1 MTFSCC
7 TTSTAIEPITNQTK
21 SSPNSTKTAES
32 VLKEVMSES
41 KPVKVAVN
49 GFGRIGRIVFRY
61 AWDDPT
67 LELVHVNDLCSLD
80 SAAYLVKYDSVHGTW
95 DKDVELS
102 SDGNGFTVDDKV
114 VSFSQEKD
122 YTDVDFAAM
131 GVEMVLECTGKF
143 LKVSNLQPYFDKCG
157 VKRVVVS
164 APVKEPECLNVVLGC
179 NHHLLTEEQKLVTNA
194 SCTTNCLAPVVRVVK
209 EKFGIKH
216 GCITTVHDV
225 TGTQTLVDMPNTKKS
240 DLRRA
245 RSGMLNLCPT
255 STGSATAIVEIYPE
269 LKGKL
274 NGLAIRVPLLNASL
288 TDCVFEVEQPTTVEE
303 VNAALLAASLDGPLK
318 GILGY
323 ETKPLVSTDY
333 TNDTRSCI
341 IDALSTQVIDGTMVK
356 IYAWY
361 DNECGYSKRM
371 AELSH
376 IVAAK
381 YISKQEPSFVYE

>member
-1 MTFSCC
+1 M
-7 TTSTAIEPITNQTK
+7 
-21 SSPNSTKTAES
+21 
-32 VLKEVMSES
+32 
-41 KPVKVAVN
+41 VKVAIN
-49 GFGRIGRIVFRY
+49 GFGRIGRLAFRY

-67 LELVHVNDLCSLD
+67 LEIVHVNDICSIQ
-80 SAAYLVKYDSVHGTW
+80 SASYLLQYDSVHGTW
-95 DKDVELS
+95 DKTVKLERDT
-102 SDGNGFTVDDKV
+102 DKFFTVGGKKV
-114 VSFSQEKD
+114 TFSQEKD
-122 YTDVDFAAM
+122 FKKIDFRGM
-131 GVEMVLECTGKF
+131 EVEMVLECTGKF
-143 LKVSNLQPYFDKCG
+143 LKTPTLMPYIKECG

-164 APVKEPECLNVVLGC
+164 APVKDGMLNVVLGC
-179 NHHLLTEEQKLVTNA
+179 NHEKVSEEDKILTNA
-194 SCTTNCLAPVVRVVK
+194 SCTTNCLGPVVRVMK

-288 TDCVFEVEQPTTVEE
+288 TDCVFEVDEPTNAVR
-303 VNAALLAASLDGPLK
+303 VNAALKAASESGPLK

-323 ETKPLVSTDY
+323 NDLPLVSTDY
-333 TNDTRSCI
+333 TNSTYSCV
-341 IDALSTQVIDGTMVK
+341 IDGLSTQVIDGTMVK

-371 AELSH
+371 AELAH

-381 YISKQEPSFVYE
+381 YIRKTKPDFVYE

>member
-1 MTFSCC
+1 M
-7 TTSTAIEPITNQTK
+7 
-21 SSPNSTKTAES
+21 
-32 VLKEVMSES
+32 
-41 KPVKVAVN
+41 VKVAVN

-67 LELVHVNDLCSLD
+67 LEIVHVNDLCSCE
-80 SAAYLVKYDSVHGTW
+80 SASYLVKYDSVHGTW
-95 DKDVELS
+95 DKDIVQDKS
-102 SDGNGFTVDDKV
+102 HNKQFTVDGKV
-114 VSFSQEKD
+114 VTFSQEKD
-122 YTDVDFAAM
+122 YTQIDFKKM

-143 LKVSNLQPYFDKCG
+143 LKVDNLQPYISKCG

-164 APVKEPECLNVVLGC
+164 APVKEAGVHNIVLGC
-179 NHHLLTEEQKLVTNA
+179 NHKNLDKKTVIVTNA
-194 SCTTNCLAPVVRVVK
+194 SCTTNCLAPVVKVIK
-209 EKFGIKH
+209 ESFGIKH

-225 TGTQTLVDMPNTKKS
+225 TGTQTLVDMPNTKKT

-288 TDCVFEVEQPTTVEE
+288 TDCVFEVDTPTNVVQ
-303 VNAALLAASLDGPLK
+303 VNAALKSASEKGPLK

-323 ETKPLVSTDY
+323 NELPLVSTDY
-333 TNDTRSCI
+333 TNNTLSCV
-341 IDALSTQVIDGTMVK
+341 IDGLSTQVIDGTMVK

-371 AELSH
+371 AELAH
-376 IVAAK
+376 IVNAK
-381 YISKQEPSFVYE
+381 FISNKPSEYSYE

>member
-1 MTFSCC
+1 M
-7 TTSTAIEPITNQTK
+7 
-21 SSPNSTKTAES
+21 
-32 VLKEVMSES
+32 
-41 KPVKVAVN
+41 VKCAVN
-49 GFGRIGRIVFRY
+49 GFGRIGRLVFKY

-67 LELVHVNDLCSLD
+67 LEIVHVNDVCSLE

-95 DKDVELS
+95 NKEVEET
-102 SDGNGFTVDDKV
+102 DNGFTVDGKLV
-114 VSFSQEKD
+114 TFSSHKE
-122 YTDVDFAAM
+122 YTDIDFAAM
-131 GVEMVLECTGKF
+131 GVEMVMECTGKF
-143 LKVSNLQPYFDKCG
+143 LKVSNLSPYFEKCG
-157 VKRVVVS
+157 MKRVVVS
-164 APVKEPECLNVVLGC
+164 APVKEEGALNVVLGC
-179 NHHLLTEEQKLVTNA
+179 NNQLLSEEMKLVTNA

-209 EKFGIKH
+209 ENFGIKH

-288 TDCVFEVEQPTTVEE
+288 TDCVFEVEKPTTVEE
-303 VNAALLAASLDGPLK
+303 VNAALKAATESGPLK

-333 TNDTRSCI
+333 TNDTRSSI
-341 IDALSTQVIDGTMVK
+341 VDALSTQVIDGTMVK

-361 DNECGYSKRM
+361 DNEAGYSKRM
-371 AELSH
+371 AELCN

-381 YISKQEPSFVYE
+381 YIRGEEPDFKYE